1 MAQYY
6 RMNPVHLDEEQ
17 VLDYLHYLKQQKK
30 TPSESFFKHT
40 VYGLR
45 YAYRMEGLKE
55 KRVVLPSLERPK
67 TLPVVLSKEEMRSLL
82 MAPKLLRHR
91 LILGILYGCGL
102 RCFEL
107 RRLHTKD
114 VDFDR
119 LMVHVRKGKGRKD
132 RYLPLSKHLARGL
145 KTYIDNEHPQLWL
158 FNGKNAEGRIVAL
171 SQRGIQWI
179 VRESRKTAGLEKEV
193 TAHTLRH
200 TFATHLL
207 EDGLDIVSI
216 KDLLGHAHLETTLI
230 YLHVSQMGRRKPFS
244 PMDTLYPDK

>member
-1 MAQYY
+1 MAQYFNT
-6 RMNPVHLDEEQ
+6 NPVLLDEEQ

-30 TPSESFFKHT
+30 TPSESLFKHT

-45 YAYRMEGLKE
+45 YAYRMEGMKA

-67 TLPVVLSKEEMRSLL
+67 TLPVVLSKQEMRRLL
-82 MAPKLLRHR
+82 LAPNLMRHR
-91 LILGILYGCGL
+91 LIIGMLYGCGL

-107 RRLHTKD
+107 CRLHIKD
-114 VDFDR
+114 IDFDR
-119 LMVHVRKGKGRKD
+119 LAVHVRKGKGRKD

-145 KTYIDNEHPQLWL
+145 KVYLNNEHPAQWL
-158 FNGKNAEGRIVAL
+158 FNGQDEGGQKMPL
-171 SQRGIQWI
+171 SQKGVWW
-179 VRESRKTAGLEKEV
+179 VVSHARKKANLNKEV
-193 TAHTLRH
+193 TTHTLRH

-216 KDLLGHAHLETTLI
+216 KELLGHAHIETTLV

-244 PMDTLYPDK
+244 PLDTLYPDK

>member
-1 MAQYY
+1 MAQYFN
-6 RMNPVHLDEEQ
+6 MNPVLLDEEQ

-45 YAYRMEGLKE
+45 YVYRMEGLKE
-55 KRVVLPSLERPK
+55 KRVILPSIEKPK
-67 TLPVVLSKEEMRSLL
+67 DLPVILSKEEMRRLLLAPSL
-82 MAPKLLRHR
+82 MRHR
-91 LILGILYGCGL
+91 LIIGMLYGCGL

-107 RRLHTKD
+107 CGLHIKD

-119 LMVHVRKGKGRKD
+119 LAVHVRRGKGRKD

-145 KTYIDNEHPQLWL
+145 QIYLKNENPHQWL
-158 FNGKNAEGRIVAL
+158 FNGKEEDGQKMPL
-171 SQRGIQWI
+171 SQKGIWW
-179 VRESRKTAGLEKEV
+179 VVSHARKKAGLEKEV
-193 TAHTLRH
+193 TTHMLRH
-200 TFATHLL
+200 TYATHLL
-207 EDGLDIVSI
+207 EDGLDILSI
-216 KDLLGHAHLETTLI
+216 KELLGHAHIETTLI